1 MCRGRMNTAY
11 YVLKGWLWQDAKRG
25 EKIES
30 MDILGFLPGTNFLQK
45 LQYTYYSVTRSHRAG

>member
-1 MCRGRMNTAY
+1 MNTAY

-25 EKIES
+25 EKIEW
-30 MDILGFLPGTNFLQK
+30 MDILGFLPDTNFLQK